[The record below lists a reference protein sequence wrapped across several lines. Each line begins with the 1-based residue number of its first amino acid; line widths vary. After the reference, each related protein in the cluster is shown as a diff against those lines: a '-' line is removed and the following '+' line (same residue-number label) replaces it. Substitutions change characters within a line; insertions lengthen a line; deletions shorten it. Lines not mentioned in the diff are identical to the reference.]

1 MPELKFSDAE
11 LQIIANK
18 VATIMKHSRKEA
30 PQQPR
35 MRLLKDAYKQLKED
49 DPQTS
54 VTESMVRRLALSGK
68 IKTQVLGQKRL
79 INYDSL
85 LEYLSSV
92 HNDPEPKPIEY
103 GKIRPIKE

>member
-1 MPELKFSDAE
+1 MPELKFSDTE

-18 VATIMKHSRKEA
+18 VAAIMQHSRRVE
-30 PQQPR
+30 PQGPR

-49 DPQTS
+49 DPQTG

-85 LEYLSSV
+85 LEYLNTV
-92 HNDPEPKPIEY
+92 HNEPEPPVKT
-103 GKIRPIKE
+103 GKIRAIKE

>member
-30 PQQPR
+30 PQ
-35 MRLLKDAYKQLKED
+35 QLKED

-92 HNDPEPKPIEY
+92 HTDPEPKPIEY

>member
-1 MPELKFSDAE
+1 
-11 LQIIANK
+11 
-18 VATIMKHSRKEA
+18 
-30 PQQPR
+30 
-35 MRLLKDAYKQLKED
+35 
-49 DPQTS
+49 
-54 VTESMVRRLALSGK
+54 MVRRLALSGK

-92 HNDPEPKPIEY
+92 HTDPEPKPIEY

>member
-18 VATIMKHSRKEA
+18 VAAIMQHSKVA
-30 PQQPR
+30 PQRPR
-35 MRLLKDAYKQLKED
+35 MRLLKEAYEQLKLD
-49 DPQTS
+49 DPETC
-54 VTESMVRRLALSGK
+54 VTESMMRRLALSS
-68 IKTQVLGQKRL
+68 QVQSVTIGQKRL

-85 LEYLSSV
+85 LEYLSTV
-92 HNDPEPKPIEY
+92 HNEPEPTGY